1 MLLSL
6 KLRQKKLQKS
16 MTQNKTNEHVSV
28 FLHELVSL
36 LPVVS
41 DGWYIDATLGSGGHT
56 REILSQ
62 GGKVVA
68 FDWDDEAIGRAS
80 DQFSAEIKAQRLFLL
95 HEPFSQLKAAVKSLE
110 KQDVPSY
117 FSGVIFDFG
126 TSTEQLMSEERG
138 FSFRGNG
145 VLDMRMDVRLAVM
158 AKDII
163 GAVPAKQ
170 LAQLFRDFGGELE
183 ADRIAKAIKSSPEP
197 IVTTKQ
203 LADLVISVKH
213 KKAGSL
219 HPATKVF
226 QALRIAVNSE
236 LTEIQLAL
244 PQALSLLSSGSK
256 LLCVSFHE
264 GEDRLAKHYFQI
276 WEEQEKGARLSK
288 KPMMPSEEELDS
300 NPRSRS
306 AKLRGFVKK

>member
-1 MLLSL
+1 M
-6 KLRQKKLQKS
+6 
-16 MTQNKTNEHVSV
+16 QNKTKEHVSV
-28 FLHELVSL
+28 FLNELVSL
-36 LPVVS
+36 LPVIKDS
-41 DGWYIDATLGSGGHT
+41 WYIDATLGSGGHT
-56 REILSQ
+56 QEILSQ

-68 FDWDDEAIGRAS
+68 FDWDDAAINRAKT
-80 DQFSAEIKAQRLFLL
+80 QFSSELNGKRLFLV
-95 HEPFSQLKAAVKSLE
+95 HEPFSKLKEAVKFLQNQGIPSL
-110 KQDVPSY
+110 

-138 FSFRGNG
+138 FSFRGSG

-163 GAVPAKQ
+163 AAVPAKQ

-197 IVTTKQ
+197 IETTKQ

-244 PQALSLLSSGSK
+244 PQALSLLLPGSK
-256 LLCVSFHE
+256 LLCASFHE

-276 WEEQEKGARLSK
+276 WEEQGKGTRLSK
-288 KPMMPSEEELDS
+288 KPMMPSDDEIIS

-306 AKLRGFVKK
+306 AKLRGFIKK